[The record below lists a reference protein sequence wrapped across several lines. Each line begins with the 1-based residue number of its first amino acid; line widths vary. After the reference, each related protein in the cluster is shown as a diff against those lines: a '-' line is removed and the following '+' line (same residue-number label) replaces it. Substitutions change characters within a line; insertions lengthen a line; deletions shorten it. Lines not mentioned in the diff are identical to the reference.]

1 MKGWSLST
9 RLTLTLVVLVVVAQ
23 AISLFGFMRFQQAE
37 TGSWRLPVPVRI
49 AAAAEALD
57 RIPAVERDALLVA
70 MNGEGTRF
78 FITSGTPHGFRER
91 TGILPGLY
99 EGYGAALRG
108 RDVRL
113 LIPDA
118 PRPRRPFLRR
128 GEGTHYAFSVA
139 LEDGQRLVVAP
150 GLSQRRKGLAAAVL
164 MLNLAVGLIAALLVW
179 RTVRGATRGL
189 EAIAHASDRFAV
201 DLDAPPMSE
210 EGPME
215 ARQVASAFNRMRERI
230 QALMSER
237 MRMLAAAA
245 HDLKTLLTRLRLRVA
260 LIDDD
265 GQRARGDRDIAL
277 MADLIEDVLLVA
289 RGEEKPA
296 VLAPVDIDALLR
308 DIAHERQAL
317 GQTVTLGRTDPG
329 LVRADA
335 RALRR
340 IVENL
345 IENAVAYAGSAE
357 AVFERDGDAWRILV
371 IDHGPG
377 LSGAFES
384 QAFEPFARGES
395 SRSRDTGG
403 AGLGL
408 SIARSL
414 ARQMDAEVTL
424 ERTAGGG
431 LTVVVARGGEVDGLF
446 HLPHCPPATVR

>member
-1 MKGWSLST
+1 MKRVSLST
-9 RLTLTLVVLVVVAQ
+9 RLTLTLVVLVVVVQ
-23 AISLFGFMRFQQAE
+23 AVSLLGFMRFQQAE

-57 RIPAVERDALLVA
+57 RTPSVQRDALLVA

-78 FITSGTPHGFRER
+78 FVASGVPDGFHER
-91 TGILPGLY
+91 AGILPGLY
-99 EGYGAALRG
+99 EGYGSALQG

-113 LIPDA
+113 LIPDT
-118 PRPRRPFLRR
+118 PRRFRPLLRR
-128 GEGTHYAFSVA
+128 SDGTTYAFSVA

-150 GLSQRRKGLAAAVL
+150 GLDQRRSGLAAAML
-164 MLNLAVGLIAALLVW
+164 ALNLAVGLIAALLVW
-179 RTVRGATRGL
+179 RTVRSATRGL
-189 EAIAHASDRFAV
+189 EAIAQASDRFAV
-201 DLDAPPMSE
+201 DLDAPPMRE
-210 EGPME
+210 IGPAE
-215 ARQVASAFNRMRERI
+215 ARQVASAFNRMRDRI
-230 QALMSER
+230 QGLMSER

-265 GQRARGDRDIAL
+265 EQRARGDRDIAL
-277 MADLIEDVLLVA
+277 MAALIEDVLMVA
-289 RGEEKPA
+289 RGEETPA
-296 VLAPVDIDALLR
+296 VLAPVDVSALLR

-317 GQTVTLGRTDPG
+317 GQVMTLARMDAG
-329 LVRADA
+329 LVPADV

-357 AVFERDGDAWRILV
+357 AGFERDGHAWRILV
-371 IDHGPG
+371 VDHGPG
-377 LSGAFES
+377 LSEAFES
-384 QAFEPFARGES
+384 HAFEPFARGEA

-414 ARQMDAEVTL
+414 ARQMGGDVLLDVTP
-424 ERTAGGG
+424 GGG
-431 LTVVVARGGEVDGLF
+431 VTAVVTGG
-446 HLPHCPPATVR
+446 A